1 MPSDGSMCTLIQATN
16 LGTLYDWS
24 CDVDDCRGGIW
35 SLEPAGGGTCVS
47 NTLLTISITDVALQ
61 GTLPAT
67 FGTVDR
73 PLNSIELQMNDLTGT
88 IPSNIGTIHT
98 TLSYLDLSDNMLSGA
113 FNALYKCSGYVK
125 NFRQFRFGLL

>member
-1 MPSDGSMCTLIQATN
+1 M
-16 LGTLYDWS
+16 
-24 CDVDDCRGGIW
+24 
-35 SLEPAGGGTCVS
+35 S

-98 TLSYLDLSDNMLSGA
+98 TLSYLDLSDNMLSGSVPSTLCISVLDTLKISG
-113 FNALYKCSGYVK
+113 NSALDCYEDCLSTVSTQEYGSIPQCSGMNRHINKCVLSLHY
-125 NFRQFRFGLL
+125 